1 MNRLLQGFTFGFIV
15 VFSSVISADFEPE
28 EMGIIETLP
37 QPYPDHWIMAQD
49 LSFFHM
55 LEGAV
60 RVIDPSAET
69 IGGQYKGQMTS
80 SFIGVFKHSQK
91 RNEHYVIESF
101 HSRGGRG
108 GERTDFVTIY
118 DPSSLSVADEIEIP
132 PKRVTSMPKRTQA
145 ALLGKDERFIGVY
158 NFTPAQSVSIV
169 DLEKRVFV
177 EEIATEGCGFVIPN
191 GKLSFTSICANGS
204 FLTTDLDKSGAFKSS
219 ERTDIIFDSIED
231 PIFEAPAIKNG
242 TAYFLTYSGKVMPID
257 ISKNRI
263 SVGQTWPLATNDEEM
278 SWRPGGITNMASDSE
293 GYVYVLMH
301 PEGGEGT
308 HKNPGNEVWVYD
320 LKNKQRISRI
330 AIKNWGLVVG
340 TSGSDKNKFLLVTN
354 TDMAIDVYGLPGGE
368 YVRSLTSAG
377 STPFV
382 IDGLH

>member
-1 MNRLLQGFTFGFIV
+1 MNRLFQGFTFSCVI
-15 VFSSVISADFEPE
+15 VFSSMISANFEPE
-28 EMGIIETLP
+28 EIGIIETLP
-37 QPYPDHWIMAQD
+37 EQYPDHWIMAQD

-101 HSRGGRG
+101 FSRGGRG

-118 DPSSLSVADEIEIP
+118 DPSSLSVTDEIEIP

-263 SVGQTWPLATNDEEM
+263 SVGKTWSLATNDEEI
-278 SWRPGGITNMASDSE
+278 SWRPGGITNMTSDPE
-293 GYVYVLMH
+293 GYIYVLMH

-320 LKNKQRISRI
+320 LKNKQRKSRI
-330 AIKNWGLVVG
+330 AIKNWGLSVG
-340 TSGSDKNKFLLVTN
+340 TSGSGQNKFLLVTN

-368 YVRSLTSAG
+368 YIRSLTSAG

-382 IDGLH
+382 VDGLQ